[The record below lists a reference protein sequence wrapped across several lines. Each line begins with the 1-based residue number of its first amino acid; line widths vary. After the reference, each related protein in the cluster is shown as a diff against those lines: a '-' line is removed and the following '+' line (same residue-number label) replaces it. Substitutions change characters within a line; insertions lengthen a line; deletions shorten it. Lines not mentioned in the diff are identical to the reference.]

1 MLEAVG
7 LVSNENLSN
16 ARAMHAQSVS
26 FREHLG
32 TSSSNS
38 KISPLRHYAVV
49 FISWPVQFND
59 FFRVYKPGL

>member
-32 TSSSNS
+32 PPPPTV
-38 KISPLRHYAVV
+38 KLAHLGIMP
-49 FISWPVQFND
+49 
-59 FFRVYKPGL
+59 